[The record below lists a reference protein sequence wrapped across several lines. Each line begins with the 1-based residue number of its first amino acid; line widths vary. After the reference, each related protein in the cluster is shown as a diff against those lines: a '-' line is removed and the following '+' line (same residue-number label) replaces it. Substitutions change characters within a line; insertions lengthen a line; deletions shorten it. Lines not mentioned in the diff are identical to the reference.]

1 MNVLLFLIPVSI
13 VLLGIAVWA
22 FRWAVRKGQ
31 FENLDA
37 AAIDILRDDSTDQLP
52 PATRNA
58 VVVDDAATAATAA
71 TGATDRAGT
80 DAFGDVGVAR
90 DRSDNHAD

>member
-1 MNVLLFLIPVSI
+1 MNILLFLIPVSI

-37 AAIDILRDDSTDQLP
+37 AAIDILRDDDDDQP
-52 PATRNA
+52 PSAERDA
-58 VVVDDAATAATAA
+58 DAAAPSPR
-71 TGATDRAGT
+71 GSG
-80 DAFGDVGVAR
+80 
-90 DRSDNHAD
+90 HAD

>member
-52 PATRNA
+52 PLTR
-58 VVVDDAATAATAA
+58 DTCAADEGAA
-71 TGATDRAGT
+71 GATSDRAGT
-80 DAFGDVGVAR
+80 DVTRDPGAAR
-90 DRSDNHAD
+90 DRDRSRAD

>member
-1 MNVLLFLIPVSI
+1 MNILLFLIPMSV

-37 AAIDILRDDSTDQLP
+37 AAIDILRDDDADLP
-52 PATRNA
+52 PDPAPAAAR
-58 VVVDDAATAATAA
+58 DGDA
-71 TGATDRAGT
+71 GADGAMPGGAGT
-80 DAFGDVGVAR
+80 GTQPPRGGD
-90 DRSDNHAD
+90 HAD

>member
-52 PATRNA
+52 PLTRGA
-58 VVVDDAATAATAA
+58 IAADDAATHVRA
-71 TGATDRAGT
+71 ATDRAGT
-80 DAFGDVGVAR
+80 AAPGDEHVTR
-90 DRSDNHAD
+90 DHRDNHAD

>member
-1 MNVLLFLIPVSI
+1 MNILLFLIPMSV

-37 AAIDILRDDSTDQLP
+37 AAIDILRDDDADLP
-52 PATRNA
+52 P
-58 VVVDDAATAATAA
+58 
-71 TGATDRAGT
+71 
-80 DAFGDVGVAR
+80 
-90 DRSDNHAD
+90 SDEDHAD

>member
-13 VLLGIAVWA
+13 VLLAIAVWA

-52 PATRNA
+52 PLTRNA
-58 VVVDDAATAATAA
+58 VVVDDAA

-80 DAFGDVGVAR
+80 DALGDVGVAR